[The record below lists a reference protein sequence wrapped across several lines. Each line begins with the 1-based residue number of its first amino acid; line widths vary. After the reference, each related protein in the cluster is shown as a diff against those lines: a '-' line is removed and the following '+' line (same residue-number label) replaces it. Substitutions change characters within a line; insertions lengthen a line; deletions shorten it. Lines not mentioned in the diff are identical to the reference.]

1 MKFIYS
7 EKARKFCEISTL
19 LLSVCSVE
27 KSKVKISQNFATF
40 LEYTNF
46 NVLKVPKWEPIN
58 RPKLPQ
64 NLSAQIVCLRVWD
77 FDEKRLHWASL
88 VPTIWNSFS
97 IKSCVLADPQKISCL
112 LYVSKAYFSMER
124 ISMKIFEELRIA

>member
-1 MKFIYS
+1 MVKLVYS

-64 NLSAQIVCLRVWD
+64 NLSAHIVCLRVWD
-77 FDEKRLHWASL
+77 FDEKRLIGR
-88 VPTIWNSFS
+88 P
-97 IKSCVLADPQKISCL
+97 
-112 LYVSKAYFSMER
+112 
-124 ISMKIFEELRIA
+124 